1 MKNSEKRYIVPNLP
15 DGGCLIFETRR
26 DFGEREWLKWE
37 ETVTKHFPLN

>member
-1 MKNSEKRYIVPNLP
+1 MKNSEKRYIPNLP

-26 DFGEREWLKWE
+26 DFGERGWLKWE